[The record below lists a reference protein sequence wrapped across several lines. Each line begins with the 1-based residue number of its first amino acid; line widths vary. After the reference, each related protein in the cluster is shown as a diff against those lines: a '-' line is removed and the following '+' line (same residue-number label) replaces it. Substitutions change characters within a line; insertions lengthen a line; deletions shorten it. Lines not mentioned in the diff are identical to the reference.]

1 MQRTLIQALFVVFL
15 SAPATAQVRA
25 PNQMFTDIDLLF
37 DILSAVV
44 NRIDVDD
51 PNILAAE
58 FPNRTFEDFDRDRDG
73 AFMTFGAALGL
84 YDLNLA
90 IEQFNHDQVDAD
102 GDGLLGFYE
111 LECAYA
117 AFGRQLNPEQRATY
131 DGRDDATVDCD
142 GDGASNRNEI
152 EAGTNPLDSN
162 DMPRAAFE
170 VSASPS
176 ERPLTTA
183 GGDWQAELTKEV
195 GVEMQGGTF
204 RLEGQFASP

>member
-1 MQRTLIQALFVVFL
+1 
-15 SAPATAQVRA
+15 
-25 PNQMFTDIDLLF
+25 
-37 DILSAVV
+37 
-44 NRIDVDD
+44 
-51 PNILAAE
+51 
-58 FPNRTFEDFDRDRDG
+58 
-73 AFMTFGAALGL
+73 MTFGAALGL
-84 YDLNLA
+84 YDELA

-102 GDGLLGFYE
+102 GDGFSASTV
-111 LECAYA
+111 ECAYA

-152 EAGTNPLDSN
+152 EAGTNPFDPN

-183 GGDWQAELTKEV
+183 GGV
-195 GVEMQGGTF
+195 G
-204 RLEGQFASP
+204 RPSSPRKSA